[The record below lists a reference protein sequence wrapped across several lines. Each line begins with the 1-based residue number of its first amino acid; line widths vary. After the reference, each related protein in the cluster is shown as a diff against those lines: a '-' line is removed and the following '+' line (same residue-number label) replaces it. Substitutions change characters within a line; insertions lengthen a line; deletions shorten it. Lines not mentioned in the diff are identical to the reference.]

1 MKITKSTLKRII
13 KEEILRES
21 KESRYFW
28 FKEKPPLVDSGF
40 YNVGIDDDR
49 LAQFRE
55 LFSSFSPSEYKKLDN
70 ILKAYEIVNSME
82 DPDKKSRASDYFI
95 YYLGKGAFELANRY
109 SNHDPKSGERL
120 NLSRLDLSGLDLS
133 GAYLRG
139 ANLNGAK
146 LRNANLTGAD
156 LINSSLF
163 KTDLTGADLT
173 NSFMTNVRL
182 DKTNFT
188 NANLANVRLLPFLG
202 VEGSGLEGSIFKGAK
217 WNSKTMINNFWFG
230 SDYVRPQAARFRD
243 ENELVRTDEVGPMGA
258 PDDAVLLSD
267 L

>member
-1 MKITKSTLKRII
+1 MKITKSILKKII
-13 KEEILRES
+13 REEILREAYGREELTQIRHLAS
-21 KESRYFW
+21 
-28 FKEKPPLVDSGF
+28 PPGNKRFS
-40 YNVGIDDDR
+40 NV
-49 LAQFRE
+49 
-55 LFSSFSPSEYKKLDN
+55 
-70 ILKAYEIVNSME
+70 LKAYKLLVSIEDANMKSM
-82 DPDKKSRASDYFI
+82 AYDYFVEHF
-95 YYLGKGAFELANRY
+95 GTVAFELANRY

-120 NLSRLDLSGLDLS
+120 DLSELDLSGWDLS

-139 ANLNGAK
+139 ANLNGAS

-156 LINSSLF
+156 LINCFLF
-163 KTDLTGADLT
+163 ETDLTGADLT

-188 NANLANVRLLPFLG
+188 NANLANVRLLPFL
-202 VEGSGLEGSIFKGAK
+202 GLEGSIFKGAK

-243 ENELVRTDEVGPMGA
+243 ENELVQTDEVGPMGA